1 MSADPA
7 VDGRLARGDRTRT
20 AVLDMAMRLATE
32 AGLDG
37 LSLGQ
42 LADMLQ
48 VSKSGLFAHWRS
60 KEELQLATI
69 EHARQEW
76 VRQVIAP
83 ALTETRGVRRLWALH
98 QCRLDFYAAGTL
110 PGGCFFANTEFE
122 FNARPGVLR
131 DRLATAFLDWM
142 GLIERLVVESVEA
155 GELVDTVDPRQLAY
169 EIESLGLT
177 SVMQARLLTD
187 VAYDL
192 SRRAV
197 LDRLRA
203 LSTDPAL
210 LPTTI
215 AKDLS

>member
-42 LADMLQ
+42 LADTLQ

-69 EHARQEW
+69 EHAREQW

-83 ALTETRGVRRLWALH
+83 ALAETRGVRRLWALH
-98 QCRLDFYAAGTL
+98 QCRLDFYVAGTL

-177 SVMQARLLTD
+177 AVMQARLLTD

-203 LSTDPAL
+203 LCTDPAL

-215 AKDLS
+215 SKDPS